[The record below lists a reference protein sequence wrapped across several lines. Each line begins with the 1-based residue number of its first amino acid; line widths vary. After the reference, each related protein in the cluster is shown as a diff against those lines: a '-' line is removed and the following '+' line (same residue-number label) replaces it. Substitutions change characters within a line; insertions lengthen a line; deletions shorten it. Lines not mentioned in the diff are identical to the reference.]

1 MKFTFVINLLFLND
15 KPACVASVV
24 NLSSVLSCRHL
35 SNATPRFP
43 RVLARL
49 WLWRCCVVG
58 RCSSAPLW
66 IELLKPWWLVA
77 AWWKSALCCINI
89 KQTPHIPPAL
99 YVRIAQKVKY
109 CFKSLF
115 APKNSSVTDPN
126 TQAPT
131 VKKTDYLWTG
141 HTCPEHQS
149 EHIKPGLPVNED
161 KWPRPRR
168 PEALLQRPL
177 MKKEV
182 ILQLCSFHVLVYGL
196 GCVGIFVE
204 NTWRGSGSSSP

>member
-1 MKFTFVINLLFLND
+1 MKFTFVITLLFLND

-49 WLWRCCVVG
+49 WLWRCYVVG

-126 TQAPT
+126 TQAPP
-131 VKKTDYLWTG
+131 VKKQITCGLDIHALNTKVSTLNRGFLWMRTSD
-141 HTCPEHQS
+141 PDRE
-149 EHIKPGLPVNED
+149 GLKHYYN
-161 KWPRPRR
+161 
-168 PEALLQRPL
+168 
-177 MKKEV
+177 
-182 ILQLCSFHVLVYGL
+182 GL
-196 GCVGIFVE
+196 
-204 NTWRGSGSSSP
+204 